1 MRLLVKG
8 STGLSSNQGEKSIN
22 FHFTTAPP
30 RKKALKHG
38 TLVLQSPVYDRFML
52 SSFGVEEC
60 LFGVCPVVGV
70 SLQILSGLFG
80 ELQSI
85 ALFGV

>member
-1 MRLLVKG
+1 M
-8 STGLSSNQGEKSIN
+8 
-22 FHFTTAPP
+22 
-30 RKKALKHG
+30 
-38 TLVLQSPVYDRFML
+38 VLQSPVYDRFML